1 MDKGVLLF
9 AYNNEI
15 DYVKQAIYCAEHI
28 KKHLDLPIA
37 LVTNQDVDNSFI
49 DIVIQDNQNIQQSK
63 TFYDG
68 PYRTKRL
75 NWNNASRSD
84 CYDLSPFDKTIVMDT
99 DVILG
104 NNDLSK
110 CFDLQDLQISKNHVD
125 ALSTRKPMYKISD
138 TSLDMYWA
146 TVFYF
151 KKTSATKMFFDLV
164 KHIKENYL
172 HYRNMYQFKN
182 TMYRN
187 DFAFSIAIHIM
198 NGFQKGGFA
207 TELPGNNLFSLDKD
221 VLVDIDEDELQ
232 ILVEKENRLGEYTGV
247 KVSGSNIHIMN
258 KFSLERVIDGN

>member
-1 MDKGVLLF
+1 MDKGILLF

-28 KKHLDLPIA
+28 KKHLDLPVA
-37 LVTNQDVDNSFI
+37 LVTNQDVDNNFI
-49 DIVIQDNQNIQQSK
+49 DIVIRDNQNIQQSK

-104 NNDLSK
+104 NNDLLKS
-110 CFDLQDLQISKNHVD
+110 FDLQDLQISKNHVD
-125 ALSTRKPMYKISD
+125 ALSTRTPMYKISD

-151 KKTSATKMFFDLV
+151 KKTNLTKIFFDLV
-164 KHIKENYL
+164 KHIKENWQF
-172 HYRNMYQFKN
+172 YRFNYDIVDKN
-182 TMYRN
+182 YRN
-187 DFAFSIAIHIM
+187 DFAFSIAIHTM
-198 NGFQKGGFA
+198 CNFSDSVVS
-207 TELPGNNLFSLDKD
+207 ELPTTIFYTLDRDTLLENNDNKLKFLLENNTLCKFQNSNVHVMNKYSLDRIIDD
-221 VLVDIDEDELQ
+221 V
-232 ILVEKENRLGEYTGV
+232 
-247 KVSGSNIHIMN
+247 
-258 KFSLERVIDGN
+258 